1 VAQGG
6 GNLVGP
12 SGGTFQVLQP
22 ADVLRMFA
30 GVVSTGAGALISQD
44 GGGLNPTV
52 LASFVGNNS
61 SAFGR

>member
-1 VAQGG
+1 
-6 GNLVGP
+6 
-12 SGGTFQVLQP
+12 VLQP